1 MNVKSIEQTK
11 TRIAFPTLRE
21 TLMNLV
27 KEVDAHGFCPG
38 MKLDELTDHIFKRM
52 DRLRQVISTYAGGKM
67 GEVLSLGKYWPTLS
81 DAGMAAVIANL
92 KSRWQSPNEFFT
104 IFDIAKGTE
113 AYVDKRVADI
123 LGITAA
129 QFKAATLDVAHP
141 SQSIYYEEDA
151 CHLLRFGLISYFMLS
166 LPSLRRSAQWDHN
179 LFRFRLS
186 TKSSCIDAIRK
197 LPYITVERRCY
208 LASDALQGSKSLPA
222 YHYDLW
228 SVYPHLPI
236 EYVTNT
242 FITKDH
248 QGEYMNAFAYLLNM
262 YLIGISPKYI
272 LLLDERQLHDRNKS
286 VANSLSHK
294 IKLKTGRYLELD
306 EHQVADC
313 FAKTIR
319 LKVEEAINSWN
330 FRPLHNR
337 ISIDSDRESVRY
349 AKKLGLLPIPLFV
362 KHMLYDMVAQHNRVV

>member
-1 MNVKSIEQTK
+1 MTVKSIEQTK
-11 TRIAFPTLRE
+11 TRIAFPSLRE
-21 TLMNLV
+21 TLMCLI
-27 KEVDAHGFCPG
+27 KEVDARGFCPG
-38 MKLDELTDHIFKRM
+38 MSLDELTDHIFKRM
-52 DRLRQVISTYAGGKM
+52 DRLRQTISTYAEGKM
-67 GEVLSLGKYWPTLS
+67 GEVLSAGKYLPALS
-81 DAGMAAVIANL
+81 EAGMAAVITNL
-92 KSRWQSPNEFFT
+92 KGRWHAPNEFFT

-113 AYVDKRVADI
+113 AYVDERVADI
-123 LGITAA
+123 LGLTAEE
-129 QFKAATLDVAHP
+129 FRTTNLDIHHP
-141 SQSIYYEEDA
+141 AQSIYYEEDA
-151 CHLLRFGLISYFMLS
+151 CHVLRFGLISYFMLS
-166 LPSLRRSAQWDHN
+166 LPGLRCSAQWDHN

-186 TKSSCIDAIRK
+186 TNRSRIEAIRK
-197 LPYITVERRCY
+197 LPYLTVERRCY
-208 LASDALQGSKSLPA
+208 LACEVGQGNKSIPA

-228 SVYPHLPI
+228 SVYPHLPV

-286 VANSLSHK
+286 VANALCDK
-294 IKLKTGRYLELD
+294 IKLKTGREIELD

-319 LKVEEAINSWN
+319 LKVEDAINAWN
-330 FRPLHNR
+330 FRPKNNR
-337 ISIDSDRESVRY
+337 ISIGSDRESVRY

-362 KHMLYDMVAQHNRVV
+362 KNILYDMVAQHSMAE